1 MERTDY
7 LNRRFNKR
15 SPIYIQVMQNI
26 KRQIL
31 YGEVKAGE
39 ELPSRRQLANDLK
52 INPNTVQRAFSE
64 MEEEG
69 LIFTEPNRPSRVTE
83 NPKLLTKLKEEWVDE
98 KITQFVADLAPI
110 DLSVEEIVQV
120 IEEKMQERERE
131 DK

>member
-1 MERTDY
+1 MNVRFDKRT
-7 LNRRFNKR
+7 
-15 SPIYIQVMQNI
+15 PIYLQVLQDM
-26 KRQIL
+26 KRQII

-69 LIFTEPNRPSRVTE
+69 LIYTEPNRPSRVTDD
-83 NPKLLTKLKEEWVDE
+83 PALLNKLKKEWVEQKVSD
-98 KITQFVADLAPI
+98 FVSALRPLDLPV
-110 DLSVEEIVQV
+110 SEIVRLV
-120 IEEKMQERERE
+120 EDNMQDRKKE